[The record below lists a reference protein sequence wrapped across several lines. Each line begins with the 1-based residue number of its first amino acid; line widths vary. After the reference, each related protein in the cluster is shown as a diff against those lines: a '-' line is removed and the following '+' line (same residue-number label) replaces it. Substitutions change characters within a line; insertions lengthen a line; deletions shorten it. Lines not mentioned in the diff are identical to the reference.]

1 MEGGDK
7 KKIVATERN
16 VKQLERERERERGT
30 VENERSGEKGD
41 ELAKRAAKVLNKQKG
56 RVEF

>member
-16 VKQLERERERERGT
+16 VKQLEGEREREGEREKKRNGGKWKKRG
-30 VENERSGEKGD
+30 
-41 ELAKRAAKVLNKQKG
+41 KG
-56 RVEF
+56 RRVSETRGEGAK

>member
-16 VKQLERERERERGT
+16 VKQLEREREREK
-30 VENERSGEKGD
+30 EKEERWKMKEVG
-41 ELAKRAAKVLNKQKG
+41 KR
-56 RVEF
+56 ETS

>member
-16 VKQLERERERERGT
+16 VKQLEEEREGERGKEKKRGT
-30 VENERSGEKGD
+30 EEN
-41 ELAKRAAKVLNKQKG
+41 
-56 RVEF
+56 

>member
-16 VKQLERERERERGT
+16 VKQLEREREKEKEERWKMKEVGKRET
-30 VENERSGEKGD
+30 S
-41 ELAKRAAKVLNKQKG
+41 
-56 RVEF
+56 

>member
-16 VKQLERERERERGT
+16 VKQLERER
-30 VENERSGEKGD
+30 
-41 ELAKRAAKVLNKQKG
+41 KRKRNGGK
-56 RVEF
+56 